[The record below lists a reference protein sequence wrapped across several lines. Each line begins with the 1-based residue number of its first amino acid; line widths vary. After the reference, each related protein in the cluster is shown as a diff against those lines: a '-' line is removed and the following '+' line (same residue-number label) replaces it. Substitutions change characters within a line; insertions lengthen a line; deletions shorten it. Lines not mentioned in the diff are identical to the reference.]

1 MTYGLTTRA
10 FVENGPAVL
19 AEQVRVSHSS
29 SRTWRALNEARKL
42 ELIER
47 AIKPCNDVIDAYP
60 LAL

>member
-19 AEQVRVSHSS
+19 AEQARLSQGS
-29 SRTWRALNEARKL
+29 SRTWRALDEARRL

-47 AIKPCNDVIDAYP
+47 ALKPCNDVIDAYP